1 MKNSYFYKFLVRKY
15 HVCKYLILNSFLIF
29 LPSRIIINIFKDLY
43 RRWESKKLFNLL
55 EINKHKKIIFFYDL
69 KESSIAYGDF
79 FYFCMMIRQ
88 LKYNKFNVKCYIITD
103 TIRDDYYR
111 YFKKNKIKNIIKELK
126 LLFKSLC
133 KEEITEISFLK
144 ANNQI
149 YKNINDYI
157 FHKKNI
163 CLRKRVHTFYPL
175 LNKEIYNFYKNRSFL
190 LKSKKENLICL
201 GIRYKYFKSN
211 PKRNQSVDQIFND
224 IKYIKLKYPNSKII
238 LMLNYNSQKYLKKI
252 ISKKYKNLKFSNGKY
267 FHKDLKI
274 LLKSKFFF
282 CSTATGIASINSFID
297 RPGNIYCNGSAL
309 LERILA
315 NDFFYP
321 TQFSIKTMWPWL
333 NKKIVV
339 NFKSY

>member
-1 MKNSYFYKFLVRKY
+1 
-15 HVCKYLILNSFLIF
+15 
-29 LPSRIIINIFKDLY
+29 
-43 RRWESKKLFNLL
+43 
-55 EINKHKKIIFFYDL
+55 
-69 KESSIAYGDF
+69 
-79 FYFCMMIRQ
+79 
-88 LKYNKFNVKCYIITD
+88 
-103 TIRDDYYR
+103 
-111 YFKKNKIKNIIKELK
+111 
-126 LLFKSLC
+126 
-133 KEEITEISFLK
+133 
-144 ANNQI
+144 
-149 YKNINDYI
+149 
-157 FHKKNI
+157 
-163 CLRKRVHTFYPL
+163 
-175 LNKEIYNFYKNRSFL
+175 
-190 LKSKKENLICL
+190 
-201 GIRYKYFKSN
+201 
-211 PKRNQSVDQIFND
+211 
-224 IKYIKLKYPNSKII
+224 
-238 LMLNYNSQKYLKKI
+238 MLNYNSQKYLKKI